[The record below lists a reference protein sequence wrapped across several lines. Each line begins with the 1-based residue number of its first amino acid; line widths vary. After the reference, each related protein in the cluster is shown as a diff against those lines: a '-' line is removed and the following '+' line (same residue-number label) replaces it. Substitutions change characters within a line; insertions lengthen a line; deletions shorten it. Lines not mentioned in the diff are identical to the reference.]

1 MTDISDE
8 SRTRETSAEIPDTQQ
23 GLHVF
28 VDGCFDPGAGHGGW
42 AFVAYR
48 DGVEVA
54 SGFGGVRDSSNNA
67 MEVTAV
73 LEASIWINGTAADVA
88 AVIWSDS
95 AYAVEGCNSWRP
107 IWRNNGWK
115 KSNPTGKA
123 RNRAIS
129 DEKIWKAIDIQLSEN
144 SLISIA
150 WCKGHSGTDG
160 NERADALADQ
170 GRRSIRRA

>member
-8 SRTRETSAEIPDTQQ
+8 SCTCETSAEIPDTQQ

-48 DGVEVA
+48 DGVEIA
-54 SGFGGVRDSSNNA
+54 SGFGGARDSSNNA

-73 LEASIWINGTAADVA
+73 LEAAIWINGTATGVA

-95 AYAVEGCNSWRP
+95 AYAVEGCNSRRA

-129 DEKIWKAIDIQLSEN
+129 DAKIWKAVDIQLSEN
-144 SLISIA
+144 SLISIV

>member
-8 SRTRETSAEIPDTQQ
+8 SLTRETTAEIPDSRH

-54 SGFGGVRDSSNNA
+54 SGFGGVKNSSNNA

-73 LEASIWINGTAADVA
+73 LEAAIWINGTAADVT

-95 AYAVEGCNSWRP
+95 AYAVEGCNSRRP

-129 DEKIWKAIDIQLSEN
+129 DAKIWKAIDIQLSEN